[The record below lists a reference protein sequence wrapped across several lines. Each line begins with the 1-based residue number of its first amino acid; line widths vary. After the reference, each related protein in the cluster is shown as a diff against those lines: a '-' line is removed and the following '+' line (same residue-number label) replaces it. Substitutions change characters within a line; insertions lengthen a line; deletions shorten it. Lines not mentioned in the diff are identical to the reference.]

1 MGRDESHV
9 SLPPGFPCVAP
20 DQFRLDGF
28 DERLTSGVIITIAR
42 VADQSFEPMSAQDL
56 LIIVGAILAARNV
69 ARSLLAV
76 NGMHSSSPLLHIML
90 SKERRQT
97 AASPQ
102 TKRYDATC
110 P

>member
-76 NGMHSSSPLLHIML
+76 CAVL
-90 SKERRQT
+90 SKM
-97 AASPQ
+97 
-102 TKRYDATC
+102 TKMHLELFTKLKTK
-110 P
+110 